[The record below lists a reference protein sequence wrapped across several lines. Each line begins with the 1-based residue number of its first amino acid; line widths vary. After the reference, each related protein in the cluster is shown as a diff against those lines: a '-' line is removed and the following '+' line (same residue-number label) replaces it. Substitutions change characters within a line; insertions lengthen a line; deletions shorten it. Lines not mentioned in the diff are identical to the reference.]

1 MKSKYM
7 TREVV
12 ICATVKYYLQVFVDW
27 NCVNKKFLIPFLIR
41 YLINTV
47 FLIIGDGAYS

>member
-27 NCVNKKFLIPFLIR
+27 NCVNKKFLIHFKSDILSIL
-41 YLINTV
+41 Y
-47 FLIIGDGAYS
+47 F